1 MHEPQQVSPFHFKEK
16 SPSARLVEYV
26 PPPLEAIDAYASA
39 VCQALDNHASTE
51 LIRGFATFMKVVV
64 NIKNRSLNQGGQHV
78 A

>member
-1 MHEPQQVSPFHFKEK
+1 MNDPQQASPFHFKEK

-26 PPPLEAIDAYASA
+26 PPPLYSIDAYART

-64 NIKNRSLNQGGQHV
+64 KIKNQSLNQGGQHV